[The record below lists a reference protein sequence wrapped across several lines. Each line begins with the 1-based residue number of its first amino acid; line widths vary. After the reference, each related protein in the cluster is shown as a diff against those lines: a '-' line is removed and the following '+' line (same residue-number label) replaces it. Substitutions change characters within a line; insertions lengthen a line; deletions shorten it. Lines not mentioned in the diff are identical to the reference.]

1 MAALLLA
8 MSALIRLSEISPHP
22 VLSHDGCIQVY
33 NSIGHSTGLPDMYI
47 TLEGLGIYLPAS
59 NAWAS
64 LRLLVRRSI
73 RTKTLCLSE
82 LVLRCLQ
89 LTCPLP
95 EGLQQ
100 FTRISPLFPHR
111 RISDLQCTS
120 KQDRAVASLWIPRSS
135 RALKESDAS
144 EPAQV
149 TGSGNLAT
157 TPQLST
163 PSFCDLKIG
172 NCDNEA

>member
-1 MAALLLA
+1 
-8 MSALIRLSEISPHP
+8 MSSTDLSTARRPTAVHENFSTFPTPSHIGSSMVRHIILYGTTGEPDFREIYEWVTGGYS
-22 VLSHDGCIQVY
+22 VRGFDCS
-33 NSIGHSTGLPDMYI
+33 SGLPII
-47 TLEGLGIYLPAS
+47 TK
-59 NAWAS
+59 
-64 LRLLVRRSI
+64 RS
-73 RTKTLCLSE
+73 
-82 LVLRCLQ
+82 
-89 LTCPLP
+89 
-95 EGLQQ
+95 
-100 FTRISPLFPHR
+100 
-111 RISDLQCTS
+111 TS